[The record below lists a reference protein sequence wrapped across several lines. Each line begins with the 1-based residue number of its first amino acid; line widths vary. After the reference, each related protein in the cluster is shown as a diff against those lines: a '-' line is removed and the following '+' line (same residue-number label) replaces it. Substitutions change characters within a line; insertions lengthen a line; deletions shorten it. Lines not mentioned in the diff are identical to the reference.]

1 MAHANHTT
9 TSRIA
14 RFETMVAGNAGR
26 PWIICPVRFYG
37 AQPPRKMDGNPC
49 TLSFT
54 RSRRRK
60 MNIKKLIFDGEGVT
74 LDFKKTI
81 TSCEKIARTMSSF
94 ANNKGGRLLIGVADD
109 GTIKG
114 VKSEDEERYMIT
126 KAAQLFARPALEP
139 VFEEVYVDD
148 KLVLVVEIP
157 ESDTKPH
164 YALAEDGK
172 WGAYVRVKDKSVLAS
187 KIVVDVLRHSADKSG
202 ILIEYSTKEKALLEY
217 LAERERI
224 NVPEYCKLLNLSRRS
239 A

>member
-1 MAHANHTT
+1 
-9 TSRIA
+9 
-14 RFETMVAGNAGR
+14 
-26 PWIICPVRFYG
+26 
-37 AQPPRKMDGNPC
+37 
-49 TLSFT
+49 
-54 RSRRRK
+54 

-81 TSCEKIARTMSSF
+81 TNCEKIARTMVSF

-148 KLVLVVEIP
+148 KLVLVVEIK
-157 ESDTKPH
+157 ESNTKPH

-172 WGAYVRVKDKSVLAS
+172 WWVYVRVRDKSVLAS
-187 KIVVDVLRHSADKSG
+187 KIVVDVLKRTADDKG
-202 ILIEYSTKEKALLEY
+202 VMIEYSTKEKALLEY
-217 LAERERI
+217 LDKMERI
-224 NVPEYCKLLNLSRRS
+224 NVKEYCDLLKLSRRNAQRILVNMVLS
-239 A
+239 GIIRIHTTEKEEYYTAA

>member
-1 MAHANHTT
+1 MAHANHHT

-14 RFETMVAGNAGR
+14 GLKKMVAGNAGC
-26 PWIICPVRFYG
+26 PWIICPVRFYR
-37 AQPPRKMDGNPC
+37 AWPPRKLDGNSC
-49 TLSFT
+49 TISLT
-54 RSRRRK
+54 GSRRRK
-60 MNIKKLIFDGEGVT
+60 MNIKKLIFEGEGVT

-109 GTIKG
+109 GSIKG

-126 KAAQLFARPALEP
+126 RAAQMFAKPALEP

-164 YALAEDGK
+164 YALADDGK
-172 WGAYVRVKDKSVLAS
+172 WGVYVRVKDKSVLAS

>member
-1 MAHANHTT
+1 MRAT
-9 TSRIA
+9 
-14 RFETMVAGNAGR
+14 
-26 PWIICPVRFYG
+26 
-37 AQPPRKMDGNPC
+37 
-49 TLSFT
+49 
-54 RSRRRK
+54 
-60 MNIKKLIFDGEGVT
+60 NIKKLIFDGEGVI

-81 TSCEKIARTMSSF
+81 TSCEKIARTMVSF

-109 GTIKG
+109 GSIKG

-126 KAAQLFARPALEP
+126 RAAQMFAKPALEP

-172 WGAYVRVKDKSVLAS
+172 WWVYVRVKDKSVLAS
-187 KIVVDVLRHSADKSG
+187 KIVVDVLKHSADKNG

-217 LAERERI
+217 LTERERI
-224 NVPEYCKLLNLSRRS
+224 NVPEYCKLLNLSRRNAQRILVNMVLS
-239 A
+239 GVIRVHTTEKEEYYTAA